1 MRSRDHV
8 SAPDSKHLNR
18 TDVYFRPGQGHDACI
33 SVLIVGPSQPIPA
46 YSGRIT
52 LFSEYRPVDC
62 PTGEA
67 QSVQLEWLPFENGA
81 MLLDAS
87 QGVIYAF
94 FDDGT
99 VETFDNT
106 FVPDDAEQDPSLQP
120 PDSLYQPSGPLGIAW
135 RESQAARDKLGWATM
150 PDSRKY
156 DGLKQEMLDKGTIV
170 FAMGNGDLVGLFPF
184 SDNWSRLPVDTIPN
198 YYGGIPGTPVTGV
211 AVFSTFGLLVAVGLI
226 VTRRRM
232 EG

>member
-1 MRSRDHV
+1 MKQKPIV
-8 SAPDSKHLNR
+8 MGVVAILLLGVIACNLPGVAGPPTEQACTIAPDPLVTVTQADWR
-18 TDVYFRPGQGHDACI
+18 EVFG
-33 SVLIVGPSQPIPA
+33 
-46 YSGRIT
+46 
-52 LFSEYRPVDC
+52 C

-67 QSVQLEWLPFENGA
+67 RSVQLEWLPFENGA
-81 MLLDAS
+81 MLLDVS

-99 VETFDNT
+99 VETLDNT
-106 FVPDDAEQDPSLQP
+106 FVPGEADQDPSLQP
-120 PDSLYQPSGPLGIAW
+120 PDSLYQPSGPIGKAW
-135 RESQAARDKLGWATM
+135 RESQSARDKLGWSTM

-156 DGLKQEMLDKGTIV
+156 DGLKQEMLDEGTIV

-198 YYGGIPGTPVTGV
+198 YYGGIPGTPGTGV
-211 AVFSTFGLLVAVGLI
+211 AVFSTFGLLVAAGLI
-226 VTRRRM
+226 ITRRRT